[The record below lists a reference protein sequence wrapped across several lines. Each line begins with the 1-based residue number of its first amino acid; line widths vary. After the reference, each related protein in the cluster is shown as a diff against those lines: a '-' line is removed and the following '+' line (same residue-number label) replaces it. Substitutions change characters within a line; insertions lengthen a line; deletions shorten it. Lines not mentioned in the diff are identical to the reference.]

1 MAGGVTTTAFTELTA
16 SYGLVPSLWEVVGE
30 TGLVMLS
37 ASAAPGTGSSLMGE
51 YAALVADAVLRQR
64 AREAEHAARVE
75 TELASK
81 VKSEFIANMSH
92 ELRTPL
98 NTVIGFAKLIS
109 EYEQRRISGAQI
121 SEYAGLIHDAA
132 THLLAVIN
140 DILDISK
147 MQSGKYTLDAREV
160 QLQEVLQSSLA
171 AFSAKATD
179 LGVSIESNL
188 DPAVPAV
195 RGDPGKLRQ
204 VFNSLISN
212 SVKFTPPGGSVHV
225 SAVALPDGG
234 AQVSIR
240 DSGIGMTKEEIM
252 VALTP
257 FAQVDAGH
265 SRWREGAGL
274 GLPIA
279 KALVQLHGGQLEI
292 RSAKCLGTEVVVT
305 LPSRFN
311 VSVSRGREV
320 ILGASGDGT
329 L

>member
-1 MAGGVTTTAFTELTA
+1 
-16 SYGLVPSLWEVVGE
+16 
-30 TGLVMLS
+30 MLN
-37 ASAAPGTGSSLMGE
+37 ASATPGTGNSLMGE

-64 AREAEHAARVE
+64 AREAEHAVRVE
-75 TELASK
+75 AGLASK
-81 VKSEFIANMSH
+81 IKSEFIANMSH

-109 EYEQRRISGAQI
+109 ECERRQLTGGQVV
-121 SEYAGLIHDAA
+121 EYASLIHDAA

-160 QLQEVLQSSLA
+160 ALPEILQSSLT
-171 AFSAKATD
+171 AFGQNATD
-179 LGVSIESNL
+179 VGVSIESRF
-188 DPAVPAV
+188 DPGVPMV
-195 RGDPGKLRQ
+195 RGDPSKLRQ

-225 SAVALPDGG
+225 SATALSDGG
-234 AQVSIR
+234 AMVRIR
-240 DSGIGMTKEEIM
+240 DTGVGMTKEEIA

-257 FAQVDAGH
+257 FAQIDAGH

-279 KALVQLHGGQLEI
+279 KALVQLHGGKLEI
-292 RSAKCLGTEVVVT
+292 RSAKSLGTEVAIT
-305 LPSRFN
+305 LPSRFK
-311 VSVSRGREV
+311 VSVMQGRDV
-320 ILGASGDGT
+320 VLGSGEHGT